1 MYVDVTEYSVLVF
14 VVSFSRLDLRPLSH
28 RLFRSVDWLDGGERG
43 GSRGGIRE
51 RETKRERMA
60 AKDKQKDGRETDR
73 GERGSVV
80 LASIPTTTAH
90 LSFPPPISLRKFDY
104 L

>member
-51 RETKRERMA
+51 RNE
-60 AKDKQKDGRETDR
+60 
-73 GERGSVV
+73 ERGWRQR
-80 LASIPTTTAH
+80 
-90 LSFPPPISLRKFDY
+90 ISKRMGGRRIEAKEGAWS
-104 L
+104 